1 MKEYFEKTGQVK
13 NNGKSK
19 KFVLRGERNAR
30 YHEKILLNKNKFIF
44 SFLFLNQHNCIL
56 SRLVVYKK
64 AYDIS
69 RKGSHS
75 SQKNLS

>member
-1 MKEYFEKTGQVK
+1 MVVKVKEFFKKTRQVK
-13 NNGKSK
+13 NT
-19 KFVLRGERNAR
+19 FYEDGEMQEYYQIKRNQ
-30 YHEKILLNKNKFIF
+30 II
-44 SFLFLNQHNCIL
+44 SILFLIQYNCIF